1 MAESGYPTFDMPG
14 WGGLFA
20 TAGTPRDVLDKINQ
34 EVQRAVL
41 MPEYQKRLIAA
52 GMETPPP
59 MDTAQFKTFAEDD
72 IKRWTG
78 FVEAVGDDKLKG
90 EK

>member
-1 MAESGYPTFDMPG
+1 MPG
-14 WGGLFA
+14 WGGLLA
-20 TAGTPRDVLDKINQ
+20 TAGTPKDVVDKINQ

-41 MPEYQKRLIAA
+41 KPETQKRLIAA

-59 MDTAQFKTFAEDD
+59 MDAAAFKAFVEGD

-78 FVEAVGDDKLKG
+78 FVEAVGADKLTTQQ
-90 EK
+90 